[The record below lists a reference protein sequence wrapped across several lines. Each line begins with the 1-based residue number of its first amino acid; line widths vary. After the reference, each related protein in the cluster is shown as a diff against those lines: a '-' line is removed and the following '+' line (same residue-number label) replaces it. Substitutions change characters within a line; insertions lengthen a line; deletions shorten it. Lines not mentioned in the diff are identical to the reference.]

1 MRMIKDMLELMGMMF
16 LLMLVGAFL
25 RKKEFITKAGKKCL
39 TDIILYVILPCN
51 IIKAFCLE
59 LDGGVA
65 RNLIVALVVSIGIQ
79 IFYMVLNRTIYERMS
94 DGEKQVYQY
103 GTICSNAG
111 FMGNPLTQGVFGDEG
126 LLYCSVFLIPQRIMM
141 WTAGVTYFTADGDKK
156 GLMKKVLLHPCM
168 IAVYIGLLIMLTPFE
183 LPGVLM
189 RTVSSF
195 SSCCT
200 AMTMMYVGTIL
211 SDVDFK
217 SLFTGKQLYFAFIRL
232 IFCPLA
238 VLLVCHIFH
247 VDRLVTAVS
256 AFLTAMPAGS
266 TTSLLAAKYGA
277 DEEAAA
283 KSVVLTTALSVF
295 TLSIWSVLL
304 LHYVGV

>member
-1 MRMIKDMLELMGMMF
+1 MIGDMLELMGMMF

-25 RKKEFITKAGKKCL
+25 RKKEFITQAGKKCL

-51 IIKAFCLE
+51 IIKAFCIE

-65 RNLIVALVVSIGIQ
+65 KNLLIALIVSIGIQ
-79 IFYMVLNRTIYERMS
+79 FFYMILNKTIYGMMS

-111 FMGNPLTQGVFGDEG
+111 FMGNPLTQGVFGDVG
-126 LLYCSVFLIPQRIMM
+126 LLYCSILLIPQRIMM
-141 WTAGVTYFTADGDKK
+141 WTAGVTYFTTDKDKK

-168 IAVYIGLLIMLTPFE
+168 IAVYIGLAIMLTPLQ
-183 LPGVLM
+183 LPGILM

-217 SLFTGKQLYFAFIRL
+217 TLFTGKQLYFAFIRL
-232 IFCPLA
+232 IGCPA
-238 VLLVCHIFH
+238 VVLLLCHLCH

-256 AFLTAMPAGS
+256 VFLTAMPAGS

-277 DEEAAA
+277 DEESAA
-283 KSVVLTTALSVF
+283 KSVVLTTALSVL
-295 TLSIWSVLL
+295 TLSVWSVILL
-304 LHYVGV
+304 NYVGA

>member
-1 MRMIKDMLELMGMMF
+1 MIGDMLELMGMMF

-51 IIKAFCLE
+51 IIKAFCIE
-59 LDGGVA
+59 LDGGIA
-65 RNLIVALVVSIGIQ
+65 RNLIIALIVSIGIQ
-79 IFYMVLNRTIYERMS
+79 FFYMILNKTIYGMMS

-111 FMGNPLTQGVFGDEG
+111 FMGNPLTQGVFGDVG
-126 LLYCSVFLIPQRIMM
+126 LLYCSIFLIPQRIMM
-141 WTAGVTYFTADGDKK
+141 WTAGVTYFTTDKDKK

-168 IAVYIGLLIMLTPFE
+168 IAVYIGLAIMLTPLQ

-217 SLFTGKQLYFAFIRL
+217 TLFSEKQLYFAFIRL
-232 IFCPLA
+232 IGCPAVIFLLCHLA
-238 VLLVCHIFH
+238 H

-256 AFLTAMPAGS
+256 VFLTAMPAGS

-277 DEEAAA
+277 DEESAA
-283 KSVVLTTALSVF
+283 KSVVLTTALSVL
-295 TLSIWSVLL
+295 TLSVWSMILL
-304 LHYVGV
+304 KYTGA